1 MASRLQSETVTRRSS
16 HETIFRSPASGHQFR
31 GCATKLDF
39 GRRNFVASCHEIHA
53 EDGVLPSVF
62 TPVFACRFL

>member
-1 MASRLQSETVTRRSS
+1 MYYSCIGRRTTALSGGDVAPV
-16 HETIFRSPASGHQFR
+16 RSGHQFR

-62 TPVFACRFL
+62 TPVFAGRFR